1 MKNQSVNASLTNK
14 IKVKLV
20 KVKRNVKLRPKWIIF
35 SQQWFV

>member
-20 KVKRNVKLRPKWIIF
+20 KVKRNVKLRTKWIIF